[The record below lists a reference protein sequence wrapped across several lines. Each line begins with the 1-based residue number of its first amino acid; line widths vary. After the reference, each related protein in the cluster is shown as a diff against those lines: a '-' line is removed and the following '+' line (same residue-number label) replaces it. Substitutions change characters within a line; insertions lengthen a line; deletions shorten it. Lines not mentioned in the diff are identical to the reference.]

1 MGVWKLLLELGAG
14 ILAIW
19 LLMVFTLI
27 ALIAIALAG
36 IIYALY
42 FYNEKDKMTTRHAG
56 DW

>member
-19 LLMVFTLI
+19 LLMAFTLI
-27 ALIAIALAG
+27 ALLAIALAG